1 MFRSN
6 IWKHYCAAVK
16 AWSKELFIWS
26 CSWYQYNSGKSYSF
40 TKVGLQTSFEFF
52 FLSPFVSC
60 ANFFFY
66 IFQLKQV
73 SFCLFFP
80 AEGTVV
86 YIAILGTNLKS
97 SFSLKM
103 QFFHYYMYNYFFT
116 QEEVFGA
123 VGKKIVE
130 GCVAGYNGT
139 IFA

>member
-1 MFRSN
+1 M
-6 IWKHYCAAVK
+6 
-16 AWSKELFIWS
+16 
-26 CSWYQYNSGKSYSF
+26 
-40 TKVGLQTSFEFF
+40 
-52 FLSPFVSC
+52 
-60 ANFFFY
+60 
-66 IFQLKQV
+66 
-73 SFCLFFP
+73 
-80 AEGTVV
+80 